1 MYQNPDVRRPRY
13 NAMHSQSLPV
23 SEALAQ
29 YLSARRSAAAQEA
42 LQELNRFVRWIG
54 RDRSVMGLTPQEA
67 ATYGEYMS
75 ESVGAQ
81 DTTARAQI
89 VKDFLNYCYKSSLTT
104 TSLAKHVRVR
114 RAMQRSRS
122 SEKAPEPM
130 DITEE
135 GYQGLSAEL
144 VSLRDERVVIAKEI
158 SRAAADKDFRE
169 NAPLDA
175 AREKQGM
182 LEARIRELEDGLR
195 RARIVDTDPQE
206 SALRGERRVKLGSK
220 VRLAD
225 PASKEE
231 MTYTLVNAS
240 EASPMEF
247 RMSVASPVGR
257 ALMDHKVGDEV
268 EVVTPR
274 GNLRYRIEQVD

>member
-1 MYQNPDVRRPRY
+1 MYLSPDLRRPRY
-13 NAMHSQSLPV
+13 NAMQSQSLPV

-54 RDRSVMGLTPQEA
+54 RDRSLMGLTPQEA
-67 ATYGEYMS
+67 ASYGEYMS
-75 ESVGAQ
+75 ESAGAQ

-114 RAMQRSRS
+114 RVVQRARS
-122 SEKAPEPM
+122 AEKAPEPM

-135 GYQGLSAEL
+135 GYKGLTEEL
-144 VSLRDERVVIAKEI
+144 NSLRDERVVVAKEI

-195 RARIVDTDPQE
+195 RARIVGMDSQE
-206 SALRGERRVKLGSK
+206 TALRGERRVKLGSR

-225 PASKEE
+225 PASREE

-240 EASPMEF
+240 EASPMDF
-247 RMSVASPVGR
+247 KMSVASPVGR
-257 ALMDHKVGDEV
+257 ALMDHTVGDEV

-274 GNLRYRIEQVD
+274 GNLRYRIEEVD